1 MKNVVLRCY
10 AAAIFW
16 GEVEELSATPLYEV
30 VQDFKNLQN
39 IFIVEE
45 RLRDINSG
53 SFQRTLQIA
62 HLQTLL
68 E

>member
-1 MKNVVLRCY
+1 MRFSDVMLLLVL
-10 AAAIFW
+10 W
-16 GEVEELSATPLYEV
+16 GEVEELSATPLYKV
-30 VQDFKNLQN
+30 MQDFKNLQN

-45 RLRDINSG
+45 RLWDTNSG

-68 E
+68 K